1 MQPQHFRYEERDGV
15 ALVRLDRPERLNALT
30 FESYTELRDTFRALR
45 TRDSVRAVVLTGTG
59 RAFCSGGDV
68 QDIIGKLLAYDPPR
82 LLAFTRL
89 TCELIGSMR
98 LLEKPIVAALNGT
111 TCGAGAVMAIAS
123 DLRIAARNAKIAF
136 LFVRVGLSG
145 ADMGAGWLLPR
156 IVGLGHASELLL
168 GGEFIGAERAH
179 AIGLY
184 NEVVDEGALLER
196 ALERARALARGPAQG
211 LAITKRML
219 RLEDAM
225 GLEEALSAEGWVQ
238 AECMEGSDFH
248 EGFAAAM
255 ERREPRFAGA
265 PPAPKAVTAPSSA
278 ARAAAQ
284 ASPDQRK
291 VQKPR
296 ATRSKPTMKSTAKA
310 DAKRKAKAKSKAKS
324 KRVGRARSTSK
335 SSAAKRSAGQRA
347 RSR

>member
-1 MQPQHFRYEERDGV
+1 MQPRHFRYEERDKV

-45 TRDSVRAVVLTGTG
+45 ERPSVRAVVLTGTG

-98 LLEKPIVAALNGT
+98 LLEKPIIAALNGT

-123 DLRIAARNAKIAF
+123 DLRIAARSAKIAF

-184 NEVVDEGALLER
+184 NEVVDEGELLER

-238 AECMEGSDFH
+238 AECMEGRDFH

-265 PPAPKAVTAPSSA
+265 PPAATAAPKSP
-278 ARAAAQ
+278 ARAPA
-284 ASPDQRK
+284 PK
-291 VQKPR
+291 R
-296 ATRSKPTMKSTAKA
+296 AGGKLEPSKRGEARS
-310 DAKRKAKAKSKAKS
+310 KSKAEPATKS
-324 KRVGRARSTSK
+324 RAG
-335 SSAAKRSAGQRA
+335 AKRSGTKRAPA
-347 RSR
+347 RSRARAR

>member
-45 TRDSVRAVVLTGTG
+45 ERPSVRAVVLTGTG

-184 NEVVDEGALLER
+184 NEVVDEDELLER
-196 ALERARALARGPAQG
+196 ALERARKLARGPAQG

-238 AECMEGSDFH
+238 AECMEGRDFH

-265 PPAPKAVTAPSSA
+265 PPAASAAAKSPARAPAAKQAGGKRAPSKPGK
-278 ARAAAQ
+278 AR
-284 ASPDQRK
+284 P
-291 VQKPR
+291 
-296 ATRSKPTMKSTAKA
+296 
-310 DAKRKAKAKSKAKS
+310 KAKSKAEPAPKS
-324 KRVGRARSTSK
+324 RAGTKRAGARRAS
-335 SSAAKRSAGQRA
+335 A
-347 RSR
+347 RSRARAR

>member
-1 MQPQHFRYEERDGV
+1 MQPQHFRYEEQDGV

-30 FESYTELRDTFRALR
+30 FESYVELRDTFRALR
-45 TRDSVRAVVLTGTG
+45 ERPSVRAVVLTGTG

-123 DLRIAARNAKIAF
+123 DLRIAARSAKIAF

-184 NEVVDEGALLER
+184 NEVVEDDAVLER
-196 ALERARALARGPAQG
+196 ALERARALARGPAHG

-225 GLEEALSAEGWVQ
+225 GLEQALSAEGWVQ
-238 AECMEGSDFH
+238 AECMEGRDFH

-255 ERREPRFAGA
+255 ERRDPRFAGA
-265 PPAPKAVTAPSSA
+265 PPAP
-278 ARAAAQ
+278 ARAQPAASQ
-284 ASPDQRK
+284 PSAQ
-291 VQKPR
+291 
-296 ATRSKPTMKSTAKA
+296 
-310 DAKRKAKAKSKAKS
+310 RKAKPKAKS
-324 KRVGRARSTSK
+324 SAKTPHKAEPKKQAQPQRKPKTKARARATS
-335 SSAAKRSAGQRA
+335 KRSAGRRA
-347 RSR
+347 RGR